1 MNGGICVGLSSGL
14 IAVMLGTAAC
24 QSKTSEASSVSAPS
38 TGATSAAGVLANPNT
53 AAKAATS
60 DAIEIDP
67 KMMGN
72 IRVEQVREQTLHRQ
86 LTATGK
92 VQFNEDR
99 MARVLAPLPGQVVD
113 LQVRVGDTVQKDQVL
128 FSIKSREVAVLVTE
142 YLESQHDLDLAEKT
156 HTMTKDLFEH
166 QAASRIAFQQAA
178 SDLAKAQA
186 HMARA
191 EEALRV
197 LGIEPKETEK
207 TGGLRTLI
215 PVLAPQSG
223 NVIERTLTPGQF
235 VQADSTPLL
244 TVADVTT
251 VWVLVDIFESD
262 IHSVHP
268 GDRVQVTAAAYPDRP
283 FMATV
288 DRISD
293 KVDPETR
300 TLKVRLLVS
309 NPGQLLKSEMF
320 ITASLELNE
329 RTSGI
334 TVPAKALLSEDD
346 KSYVFVAVGK
356 RRFERHLVSAIP
368 DGSGRMRVTSGLRT
382 GDRVVTDGALLLS
395 FRQQLSQN

>member
-67 KMMGN
+67 RMMGN

-223 NVIERTLTPGQF
+223 DVIERTMTPGQF
-235 VQADSTPLL
+235 V
-244 TVADVTT
+244 
-251 VWVLVDIFESD
+251 
-262 IHSVHP
+262 
-268 GDRVQVTAAAYPDRP
+268 
-283 FMATV
+283 
-288 DRISD
+288 
-293 KVDPETR
+293 
-300 TLKVRLLVS
+300 
-309 NPGQLLKSEMF
+309 
-320 ITASLELNE
+320 
-329 RTSGI
+329 
-334 TVPAKALLSEDD
+334 
-346 KSYVFVAVGK
+346 
-356 RRFERHLVSAIP
+356 
-368 DGSGRMRVTSGLRT
+368 
-382 GDRVVTDGALLLS
+382 
-395 FRQQLSQN
+395 

>member
-1 MNGGICVGLSSGL
+1 MNRGNRVAVLAGL
-14 IAVMLGTAAC
+14 IAMMLGTMGC
-24 QSKTSEASSVSAPS
+24 QSKTSEASSVSAS
-38 TGATSAAGVLANPNT
+38 SASSAGAAGASASPNA
-53 AAKAATS
+53 AAKADTV
-60 DAIEIDP
+60 EVDP
-67 KMMGN
+67 KMMAN
-72 IRVEQVREQTLHRQ
+72 IRIEPVREQTLHRQ

-113 LQVRVGDTVQKDQVL
+113 LQVRVGDTVRKDQVL

-142 YLESQHDLDLAEKT
+142 YLESQRDLDLAEKT

-186 HMARA
+186 HVARA

-197 LGIEPKETEK
+197 LGLDPKEVEK
-207 TGGLRTLI
+207 TGGLRSLI

-235 VQADSTPLL
+235 VQADSTALL

-251 VWVLVDIFESD
+251 VWVLVDVFESD
-262 IHSVHP
+262 IHLVHP
-268 GDRVQVTAAAYPDRP
+268 GDKVQVIAAAYPDRP
-283 FMATV
+283 FTATV
-288 DRISD
+288 ERISD
-293 KVDPETR
+293 KVDPESR

-309 NPGQLLKSEMF
+309 NPGVLLKAEMF
-320 ITASLELNE
+320 ITASLELSE
-329 RTSGI
+329 RTTGV

-346 KSYVFVAVGK
+346 KSYIFVAAGE
-356 RRFERHLVSAIP
+356 RRFERRLVAAIP
-368 DGSGRMRVTSGLRT
+368 DGPGRIRVTSGLRT
-382 GDRVVTDGALLLS
+382 GDRIVTDGALLLS
-395 FRQQLSQN
+395 FRQQLNQN